1 MAEQSNN
8 GMIVT
13 FTVVIVSLATIFT
26 VMITGLGAQS
36 ELSNAH
42 QEAQAELRDGFQIE
56 RLAIYTQAFDAKMVE
71 MDIKLQQEIS
81 AEAALRD
88 RRFSQAESD
97 SANRHDAQQAQ
108 IDEMKGWFK
117 PPALIDNDTN

>member
-26 VMITGLGAQS
+26 VMIAGLGS
-36 ELSNAH
+36 
-42 QEAQAELRDGFQIE
+42 QAELRDEFQRE

-71 MDIKLQQEIS
+71 MDIKLQQEIL

-97 SANRHDAQQAQ
+97 STNRHSAQQAQ